1 MRQTMNVKLCSCLLV
16 VLLTNIAWTRNIRPI
31 YDETSYDWSFYS
43 FECPQKLFCPPGFPN
58 ALYGDSRG
66 LKEIPIIPARIWY
79 LYLQNNFIETVR
91 GKSFTNATQLKWINL
106 NNNKISNNGIE
117 KGVFASL
124 KSLLYLFLED
134 NELEQVPSPLPASLE
149 QLRLARN
156 KITTI
161 PGEVF
166 SNLENLTMLDLH
178 HNKLLDST
186 LSDATFRGLSNL
198 IQLNIAQNSL
208 TKMPPILPANVM
220 QLFLD
225 NNSIEAIP
233 ENYFNAMLKLLFLR
247 LNNNKLT
254 DEGLPT
260 KIFNIS
266 SLLDLQ
272 LSNNELTKIPAIG
285 IHLEHLHLDNNRIN
299 SINGT
304 QICPIPIPGDYV
316 YEMDLPRLRYLRLDG
331 NEIKPP
337 IPFDVILCFRLL
349 QAIII

>member
-1 MRQTMNVKLCSCLLV
+1 MIK
-16 VLLTNIAWTRNIRPI
+16 
-31 YDETSYDWSFYS
+31 
-43 FECPQKLFCPPGFPN
+43 
-58 ALYGDSRG
+58 
-66 LKEIPIIPARIWY
+66 
-79 LYLQNNFIETVR
+79 

-106 NNNKISNNGIE
+106 NINKITSSGIE

-134 NELEQVPSPLPASLE
+134 NELEEVPSPLPASLE
-149 QLRLARN
+149 QLRLSRN
-156 KITTI
+156 KIATI

-166 SNLENLTMLDLH
+166 SNLENLTLLDLH
-178 HNKLLDST
+178 HNKLLDMT
-186 LSDATFRGLSNL
+186 LSDSTFQGLSNL

-208 TKMPPILPANVM
+208 TKMPPTLPANVM

-254 DEGLPT
+254 DEGLPA
-260 KIFNIS
+260 KVFNIS

-272 LSNNELTKIPAIG
+272 LSYNELTKVPAIG

-316 YEMDLPRLRYLRLDG
+316 YDIDLPRLRYLRLDG